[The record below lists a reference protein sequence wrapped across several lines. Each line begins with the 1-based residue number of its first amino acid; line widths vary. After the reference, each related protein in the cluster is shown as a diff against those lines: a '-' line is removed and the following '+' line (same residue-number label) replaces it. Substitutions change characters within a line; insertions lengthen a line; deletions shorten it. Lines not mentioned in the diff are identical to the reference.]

1 MAPTVAIARRD
12 GISKLSGRV
21 NARDLNPFG
30 LLGKAVAPIRQIS
43 SSFASDVNGHTA
55 QRSSTTKDNGSIV
68 VAVGRAQTVAASLG
82 GGKAHRGGK
91 AMEALDKA
99 TARKLPMH
107 LKRPLQPQNNY
118 LSSQCRLSHDEVP
131 YDDEARRGDSDDDSK
146 ECSNQARTQEKAKRP
161 CTGEIQLMMKI
172 GLPHASNKRWHESN
186 CDSINHTDDDDA
198 TQSGRKSV
206 STNDKRPSIAGIRND
221 ALDLALTLTS
231 SSSRKATT
239 ASYSPRR
246 KGNITSYFKRH

>member
-1 MAPTVAIARRD
+1 MQQVKRLSGRVGKDSGKSSGEGRVCGPAGRRGGEETGANFDGGLRVGSEGRVNNRGLAPTVAIARRD

-82 GGKAHRGGK
+82 GSKAHRGGK

-107 LKRPLQPQNNY
+107 LK
-118 LSSQCRLSHDEVP
+118 
-131 YDDEARRGDSDDDSK
+131 
-146 ECSNQARTQEKAKRP
+146 
-161 CTGEIQLMMKI
+161 
-172 GLPHASNKRWHESN
+172 
-186 CDSINHTDDDDA
+186 
-198 TQSGRKSV
+198 
-206 STNDKRPSIAGIRND
+206 
-221 ALDLALTLTS
+221 
-231 SSSRKATT
+231 
-239 ASYSPRR
+239 
-246 KGNITSYFKRH
+246 